1 MALGERLTTL
11 LQTLNPDAY
20 TKLCA
25 QLRLRDTI
33 KQFFF
38 NFFAIFILMLL
49 LLIPGV
55 LIGAPQLE
63 QRMHTFQDSWID
75 GNFTAAEPIVLIS
88 DPKIIVDLSENA
100 TLGKE
105 KLLITQGGV
114 EWKRYYFFGK
124 TTREWTDIQN
134 VKDISSGFYT
144 AIILFLAPSIAFWFG
159 IVFILKYLIMA
170 FIFGTLAFFIPKLWR
185 HAISYNN
192 AIKVALYSTTA
203 MMLIEMILFPFY
215 RISWLPIALFFI
227 FLVIGITLVGDRD
240 ITPTKKYK

>member
-1 MALGERLTTL
+1 MSLGQRLSVL

-20 TKLCA
+20 SKLCA
-25 QLRLRDTI
+25 QMRLRDAF

-38 NFFAIFILMLL
+38 NFIAIFILMLL

-63 QRMHTFQDSWID
+63 QRIHTFQDSWID
-75 GNFTAAEPIVLIS
+75 GNFSATEPITLIS
-88 DPKIIVDLSENA
+88 DPKIIVDLSQNA
-100 TLGKE
+100 TLGNE
-105 KLLITQGGV
+105 KLLITTAGL

-124 TTREWTDIQN
+124 TTKEWTNLRNVRDIP
-134 VKDISSGFYT
+134 SGFYI

-159 IVFILKYLIMA
+159 ILFIIKYLCMA
-170 FIFGTLAFFIPKLWR
+170 LLFGTLGFFIPKLWR
-185 HAISYNN
+185 HVLSFDN
-192 AIKVALYSTTA
+192 AIKVALYSTTV

-227 FLVIGITLVGDRD
+227 FLIIGITLVGDRD
-240 ITPTKKYK
+240 ITATKKYK